1 MVVLS
6 KAMGV
11 DVEGQVQTKA
21 MQGEDLASWEC
32 RRREVNWT
40 Q

>member
-32 RRREVNWT
+32 KR
-40 Q
+40 

>member
-6 KAMGV
+6 EALGV

-21 MQGEDLASWEC
+21 MQGEDLASW
-32 RRREVNWT
+32 RHQANWT